1 MHWPDILK
9 PRPRSASAA
18 PRSHALEQYIV
29 DWTVLDASQVAEATG
44 SRRVYL
50 EVGKGSEKQVFQTVI
65 LDFDLTGNTLLLER
79 FCPRL
84 PAGRLFQTGQLRLL
98 LDHPTRPL
106 TLNCIALG
114 ECDYIPGAVSVKILG
129 KTQQTTEPVE
139 PVRFRAASAPSVEIL
154 IPMKGAT
161 KGTVTQMTPE
171 DLEVEMLSREALPAV
186 GERGTCRIRFSDA
199 FELRTEVKIKAV
211 KRLRKPHT
219 HYRLRAS
226 FVPHNVDSDEGFSE
240 RLNAFLRMLAQ
251 DENAVHL

>member
-9 PRPRSASAA
+9 PRPRSASAPA
-18 PRSHALEQYIV
+18 RSHALEQYIV

-154 IPMKGAT
+154 IPMKGAN
-161 KGTVTQMTPE
+161 KGLVSWVTPE
-171 DLEVEMLSREALPAV
+171 QLEVEVLTREALPAV
-186 GERGTCRIRFSDA
+186 GELGTCRIRFSAA
-199 FELRTEVKIKAV
+199 FELQTEVSIKAV
-211 KRLRKPHT
+211 KKQRKPHT
-219 HYRLRAS
+219 HYLLRAS
-226 FVPHNVDSDEGFSE
+226 FVSRNADNDEGFSE
-240 RLNAFLRMLAQ
+240 RLSAFLRMLAQ